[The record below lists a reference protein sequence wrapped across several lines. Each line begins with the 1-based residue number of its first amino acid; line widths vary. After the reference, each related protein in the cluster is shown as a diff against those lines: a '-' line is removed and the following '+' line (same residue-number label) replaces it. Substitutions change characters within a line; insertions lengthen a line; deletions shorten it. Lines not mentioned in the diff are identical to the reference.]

1 MIIRTNIPT
10 TENSQMMKVKIYD
23 NKYLNPFLIIL
34 SFILSIMIGVI
45 RFLTGPEL
53 ALSLFFLFPIAL
65 VTWNVGRGAGIFIS
79 ATSAISWLIADLML
93 LNSFS
98 NIIIPFLNET
108 FRLIVFLIITYII
121 FELKNALEKHKAFAR
136 TDPLTSVANRRA
148 FFELA
153 NMELNK
159 ARRYRHPFSVVY
171 IDIDNFKK
179 VNDNLGHNV
188 GDRLLRSVAKMIK
201 QNIRVIDILARLGGD
216 EFAILLSETG
226 AEAASL
232 VVRKLKNKLLSI
244 MQGNGWPVTF
254 SMGVV
259 TFKVF
264 PDTVD
269 EMINVADSQ
278 MYAAKKK
285 GKNRIHYKIV
295 TDDRDIDLISS
306 SADSVRPLMT

>member
-1 MIIRTNIPT
+1 MILRTNIPT
-10 TENSQMMKVKIYD
+10 TENSQMMRVKIYD

-34 SFILSIMIGVI
+34 SLILSIMIGVI

-53 ALSLFFLFPIAL
+53 ALSLFYLFPIAL
-65 VTWNVGRGAGIFIS
+65 VTWNVGRGAGIIIS
-79 ATSAISWLIADLML
+79 ITSALSWLMADLMM

-98 NIIIPFLNET
+98 NILIPFLNET

-121 FELKNALEKHKAFAR
+121 FELKNALGKHKALAG

-188 GDRLLRSVAKMIK
+188 GDRLLCSVAKMIK

-226 AEAASL
+226 AETAGLVAS
-232 VVRKLKNKLLSI
+232 KLKNKLLKP
-244 MQGNGWPVTF
+244 GAKHPV
-254 SMGVV
+254 
-259 TFKVF
+259 
-264 PDTVD
+264 
-269 EMINVADSQ
+269 
-278 MYAAKKK
+278 
-285 GKNRIHYKIV
+285 
-295 TDDRDIDLISS
+295 SS
-306 SADSVRPLMT
+306 STF

>member
-1 MIIRTNIPT
+1 
-10 TENSQMMKVKIYD
+10 
-23 NKYLNPFLIIL
+23 
-34 SFILSIMIGVI
+34 
-45 RFLTGPEL
+45 L
-53 ALSLFFLFPIAL
+53 ALSLFYLFPIAL
-65 VTWNVGRGAGIFIS
+65 VTWNVGRGAGIIIS
-79 ATSAISWLIADLML
+79 ITSALSWLMADLMM

-98 NIIIPFLNET
+98 NIMIPFLNET

-121 FELKNALEKHKAFAR
+121 FELKNALEKHKALAG

-188 GDRLLRSVAKMIK
+188 GDRLLCSVAKMIK

-244 MQGNGWPVTF
+244 MRGNGWPVTF

-259 TFKVF
+259 TFKIF
-264 PDTVD
+264 PDSVD
-269 EMINVADSQ
+269 EILKCMPQ
-278 MYAAKKK
+278 RK
-285 GKNRIHYKIV
+285 REKIGFII
-295 TDDRDIDLISS
+295 R
-306 SADSVRPLMT
+306 

>member
-1 MIIRTNIPT
+1 MIK
-10 TENSQMMKVKIYD
+10 EKIYD

-53 ALSLFFLFPIAL
+53 ALSLFYLFPIAL
-65 VTWNVGRGAGIFIS
+65 VTWNVGRGAGIIIS
-79 ATSAISWLIADLML
+79 ITSALSWLMADLMM

-98 NIIIPFLNET
+98 NIMIPFLNET

-121 FELKNALEKHKAFAR
+121 FELKNALEKQKELAR

-188 GDRLLRSVAKMIK
+188 GDRLLCSVAKMIK

-259 TFKVF
+259 TFKIF
-264 PDTVD
+264 PDSVD

-295 TDDRDIDLISS
+295 TDS
-306 SADSVRPLMT
+306 